1 MIQKRVS
8 KRFRKKMSSEA
19 KKRQTDIIKETKD
32 NSLNNLLYSLPLE
45 LKIKIFQM
53 SVQSNL
59 EQWLRDHKGNFK
71 GSLDFL
77 DSTINFG
84 YTELKGEHR
93 DGFWVWYEEDGLV
106 TREDLEKHE
115 DGRYFQHS
123 TLCDK
128 IDGYDEVYLPHPQDN
143 HEFWMREWRD
153 QVDTYWYCEDCR
165 CFKCDQVKAAKGK
178 YEILKNKQREEVVKE
193 RCTRILE
200 ECSMA
205 TTSQRF
211 MVERAI
217 ELVDNH
223 YLNDPE

>member
-8 KRFRKKMSSEA
+8 KRYRKKMSSEA

-32 NSLNNLLYSLPLE
+32 NSLNNLLYSLPLD

-53 SVQSNL
+53 SVQSNM
-59 EQWLRDHKGNFK
+59 EQWLKDHKGDFR
-71 GSLDFL
+71 GSLDL
-77 DSTINFG
+77 IYCVTNQG
-84 YTELKGEHR
+84 HTELKGHHK
-93 DGFWVWYEEDGLV
+93 DGFWAWHDGDLDDPGEE
-106 TREDLEKHE
+106 THE
-115 DGRYFQHS
+115 DDWYFMHS
-123 TLCDK
+123 TLCDR
-128 IDGYDEVYLPHPQDN
+128 IEGYDEVYLPHPQDN

-165 CFKCDQVKAAKGK
+165 CSKCDQVKEAKSK
-178 YEILKNKQREEVVKE
+178 YETLKRKQREKVVKE